1 MTLYDFT
8 LNELLSKRGFDLAHA
23 RYVRHDHRALAA
35 WRRGSA
41 NFDHFVSY
49 QRDDSISP
57 YNGAE
62 LAVQFVP
69 QGPTG
74 ALFVGGHYIL
84 DSWAACDNPER
95 NPSLW
100 TPFEEDYGQ
109 DLDHRRYDLAR
120 IENIEDLVG
129 RLIIDWGA
137 ATRSWSQ
144 WAERKPKPIVEL
156 RATAEDE
163 AFPGFGEFTSTVQ
176 ELPTLPSSWQNAL
189 ASVNGVYLLVCPE
202 TGEQYVGSAYGDGGF
217 MGRWASYAVNGH
229 GGNKLLLV
237 RKRTNYAISI
247 LEIASPDM
255 SASEIINRESAW
267 KTKLGSRA
275 HGLNAN

>member
-1 MTLYDFT
+1 MTTYDFT
-8 LNELLSKRGFDLAHA
+8 TNELLIKRGFDLERT

-35 WRRGSA
+35 WRRGVG

-49 QRDDSISP
+49 QRDDSLSP

-69 QGPTG
+69 QGSTG
-74 ALFVGGHYIL
+74 ALFVGAHYIVE
-84 DSWAACDNPER
+84 SWAAIENPER

-100 TPFEEDYGQ
+100 TPLEEDYGQ
-109 DLDHRRYDLAR
+109 DLNHRRYDLVRVNAL
-120 IENIEDLVG
+120 EDMVG

-163 AFPGFGEFTSTVQ
+163 AFPGFGEFASTIQ
-176 ELPTLPSSWQNAL
+176 ELLTLPASWQGAL

-202 TGEQYVGSAYGDGGF
+202 TGEQYVGSAYGEGGF
-217 MGRWASYAVNGH
+217 FGRWASYAANGH
-229 GGNKLLLV
+229 GGNKLLLK
-237 RKRTNYAISI
+237 RRRTNYAVSI

-255 SASEIINRESAW
+255 SASEIINRENAW
-267 KTKLGSRA
+267 KVKLGSRA